1 MKNIFALCFFIL
13 TAINTFPQNYSVTG
27 QVADSSN
34 KKPLVRANVILTHS
48 TDSKV
53 SGDFTDV
60 NGKFTINNLK
70 KGKYLLEISFVGY
83 KKYHKNIELTSEKTD
98 LKTIYLSPDGIHLK
112 EIDIVGMTSGVSIK
126 NDTTEYDASTF
137 KVNKDAV
144 AEDLIQKMPGIT
156 VQNGQVQAHG
166 ENVGSVLV
174 DGKLFFGDDPNAA
187 LKNIPAEVI
196 DKIQVFD
203 QQSEQSQFTGFD
215 DGNSI
220 KTINIITRTRI
231 KEGTFGKLYGGYGD
245 QQKYSSGGNI
255 NIFHDD
261 TRLSIL
267 SQFNNVN
274 VQNFSSE
281 DLLGVMSSS
290 GSGGRGGLGG
300 MSGGRGGGGGN
311 NRGQGGGQ
319 GAGGFGGPGG
329 PGGGNNSSNF
339 LVSQT
344 AGIVDTKAFGV
355 NYVDKWGKSFDITG
369 SYFFNLTNNNAE
381 SLSDRNYFL
390 TNSTAQSYNQDN
402 SSVTKNINHRFNF
415 RMTYQIDT
423 SNSIIFRP
431 TFTAQ
436 QNNGSSNN
444 FANTFQGLDQLSTT
458 TSLFNT
464 NLRAYNSSNELL
476 FRHKF
481 ATPGRTISFDF
492 NGSLNKS
499 SGDNTFN
506 ADNIFYTNNIP
517 SDSVLNQVSD
527 LLKNG
532 GSATANIVYTEPF
545 TEYGM
550 LQFNSRF
557 YYSED
562 NSNKNTYDE
571 LPNSSLLD
579 TSLSNVYRKYYVT
592 QSYGA
597 GYRYRNEGLM
607 FGFGLNYNLAEL
619 RNEQTFPL
627 AHETVRSF
635 SSVLPNF
642 MLMYRISKDQNLRI
656 MYRANNDDPT
666 IDQLQNVLNNS
677 NPTQLSLGNPL
688 LAQDYKH
695 TLNIRYTETGFEHV
709 HSFFILFGG
718 TITQNYIGNKTFIAQ
733 KDTTVMNNIFLNR
746 GSQLVVPA
754 NLNGYINLR
763 SLITYGFPVYFLK
776 SNLNLNLNYNYT
788 RTPGIIND
796 VMDRVNSSTYGA
808 GIVLSSNFSDKID
821 FTLSTTSSIN
831 YVKDNIQS
839 AQNSKYFNQNS
850 LIKLYLWIWEG
861 FVLTNELNHQYDN
874 GLSASYNRNIVLWN
888 VTFGKKFLSNDNAEL
903 RFSCNDVLNQ
913 NTNIQHNITD
923 TYTED
928 VRSNTL
934 GRYFLLFFH
943 LQPPSLLIYIVIP
956 VPIDREESHG
966 LFDNLK

>member
-1 MKNIFALCFFIL
+1 MKNIFVLCFVIF
-13 TAINTFPQNYSVTG
+13 TAINTFSQNYTVTG
-27 QVADSSN
+27 QVADSST
-34 KKPLVRANVILTHS
+34 KKPLFRANVILS
-48 TDSKV
+48 RVTDSKV
-53 SGDFTDV
+53 TGAFSDF
-60 NGKFTINNLK
+60 NGKFTVNNLK
-70 KGKYLLEISFVGY
+70 KGKYIFEISFLGY
-83 KKYHKNIELTSEKTD
+83 KTYHRNLDLTTEKID
-98 LKTIYLSPDGIHLK
+98 LHTIFLSTQGGVQLK
-112 EIDIVGMTSGVSIK
+112 EIDVVGMTSGVTIK
-126 NDTTEYDASTF
+126 NDTTEYDASAF

-220 KTINIITRTRI
+220 KTINIVTRTRI
-231 KEGTFGKLYGGYGD
+231 KEGTFGKLFAGYGD
-245 QQKYSSGGNI
+245 QQKYSAGGNL
-255 NIFHDD
+255 NIFNDD
-261 TRLSIL
+261 QRISIL
-267 SQFNNVN
+267 TQFNNVN
-274 VQNFSSE
+274 IQNFSSE
-281 DLLGVMSSS
+281 DLLGVMSSA
-290 GSGGRGGLGG
+290 GSGGRGGF
-300 MSGGRGGGGGN
+300 GGRGSGNGN
-311 NRGQGGGQ
+311 NRGQGGVGGQ
-319 GAGGFGGPGG
+319 PTGGYGGPGG
-329 PGGGNNSSNF
+329 PGSSNNVSNF

-344 AGIVDTKAFGV
+344 AGLVDTKAFGV
-355 NYVDKWGKSFDITG
+355 NYVDKWGKDFDITG
-369 SYFFNLTNNNAE
+369 SYFFNITNNNAL

-390 TNSTAQSYNQDN
+390 TSATAQSYNQNNTSD
-402 SSVTKNINHRFNF
+402 TKNINHRFNF
-415 RMTYQIDT
+415 RITYQIDT

-431 TFTAQ
+431 TFTFQ
-436 QNNGSSNN
+436 QNDGSSNN
-444 FANTFQGLDQLSTT
+444 IANTFQGLDQLSN
-458 TSLFNT
+458 TSSIFNT

-476 FRHKF
+476 YRHKF
-481 ATPGRTISFDF
+481 DTPGRTISFDF

-506 ADNIFYTNNIP
+506 SNDIFYANSIA
-517 SDSVLNQVSD
+517 SDTTLNQISD

-545 TEYGM
+545 TENGL

-557 YYSED
+557 NYSED

-571 LPNSSLLD
+571 LPGSSLLD
-579 TSLSNVYRKYYVT
+579 TSLSNVYRKYYTT

-597 GYRYRNEGLM
+597 GYRYRKESLM
-607 FGFGLNYNLAEL
+607 YGFGVNYNLAEL
-619 RNEQTFPL
+619 RNEQTFPY

-666 IDQLQNVLNNS
+666 IDQLQDVLNNS
-677 NPTQLSLGNPL
+677 NPTQLSMGNPA

-695 TLNIRYTETGFEHV
+695 TLNIRYTETGFENV

-718 TITQNYIGNKTFIAQ
+718 TFTENYIGNRTIIAQ
-733 KDTTVMNNIFLNR
+733 KDTTVMNNIVLNQ

-754 NLNGYINLR
+754 NINGYVNLR
-763 SLITYGFPVYFLK
+763 SLITYGFPVFFLK
-776 SNLNLNLNYNYT
+776 SNLNLNLSYNYT
-788 RTPGIIND
+788 RTPGIINN
-796 VMDRVNSSTYGA
+796 MLDRVNSSTYA
-808 GIVLSSNFSDKID
+808 GGFVLSSNFSDKID
-821 FTLSTTSSIN
+821 FTVSTTSSIN
-831 YVKDNIQS
+831 YVKDNLQAAS
-839 AQNSKYFNQNS
+839 NSRYFNQNS
-850 LIKLYLWIWEG
+850 LVKLYLWIWEG
-861 FVLTNELNHQYDN
+861 FVLTNELNHEYDN
-874 GLSASYNRNIVLWN
+874 GLSASYNRNIILWN
-888 VTFGKKFLSNDNAEL
+888 ITFGKKFLSNDNAEL
-903 RFSCNDVLNQ
+903 RFSCNDVLNK

-934 GRYFLLFFH
+934 GRYFLLSF
-943 LQPPSLLIYIVIP
+943 IYSI
-956 VPIDREESHG
+956 RA
-966 LFDNLK
+966 F

>member
-1 MKNIFALCFFIL
+1 MKNIFISCFVFL
-13 TAINTFPQNYSVTG
+13 TAINVFSQNYFVTG
-27 QVADSSN
+27 QVADSAS
-34 KKPLVRANVILTHS
+34 KKPLVRANVILTRTS
-48 TDSKV
+48 DSKV
-53 SGDFTDV
+53 AGDFSDV
-60 NGKFTINNLK
+60 NGKFTVGNLK
-70 KGKYLLEISFVGY
+70 KGKYLFEISFIGY
-83 KKYHKNIELTSEKTD
+83 KKYRRNIDISSEKTD
-98 LKTIYLSPDGIHLK
+98 LQKIYLRKESVELK
-112 EIDIVGMTSGVSIK
+112 EIDIVGKTSGVTIK

-144 AEDLIQKMPGIT
+144 AEDLIQKMPGIS

-174 DGKLFFGDDPNAA
+174 DGKMFFGDDPNAA

-203 QQSEQSQFTGFD
+203 QLSEQSQFTGFD
-215 DGNSI
+215 DGNTV
-220 KTINIITRTRI
+220 KTINIVTRNRV
-231 KEGTFGKLYGGYGD
+231 KEGTFGKLFGGYGD
-245 QQKYSSGGNI
+245 QDKYSAGGNI

-267 SQFNNVN
+267 TQFNNVN
-274 VQNFSSE
+274 IQNFSSE
-281 DLLGVMSSS
+281 DLLGVLSST
-290 GSGGRGGLGG
+290 GSGGRGGIG
-300 MSGGRGGGGGN
+300 GGRGGGGGN
-311 NRGQGGGQ
+311 NRGQGGGGQ
-319 GAGGFGGPGG
+319 SAGGYGGPGGFGG
-329 PGGGNNSSNF
+329 GNNVNNF

-355 NYVDKWGKSFDITG
+355 NYVDKWGKNFDITG
-369 SYFFNLTNNNAE
+369 SYFFNITNNNAE

-390 TNSTAQSYNQDN
+390 TNSTSQSYNQDN
-402 SSVTKNINHRFNF
+402 TSLTKNINHRFNF

-431 TFTAQ
+431 SFTAQ

-458 TSLFNT
+458 SSIFNT
-464 NLRAYNSSNELL
+464 NLQAYTSSNELL
-476 FRHKF
+476 YRHKF
-481 ATPGRTISFDF
+481 DTPGRTISFDF

-499 SGDNTFN
+499 SGDNTFYAN
-506 ADNIFYTNNIP
+506 DVFYTNLLAT
-517 SDSVLNQVSD
+517 DSTINEVSD

-532 GSATANIVYTEPF
+532 GSATGNIVYTEPF
-545 TEYGM
+545 TENGL

-562 NSNKNTYDE
+562 HSNKNTYDE
-571 LPNSSLLD
+571 MPTESILD
-579 TSLSNVYRKYYVT
+579 TLLSNVYRKYYIT

-597 GYRYRNEGLM
+597 GYRFRKESLM
-607 FGFGLNYNLAEL
+607 FGFGVNYNLAEL

-627 AHETVRSF
+627 GHETVRSF

-642 MLMYRISKDQNLRI
+642 MMMYRISKDQNLRI

-666 IDQLQNVLNNS
+666 IDQLQNVLNNA
-677 NPTQLSLGNPL
+677 NPTQLSLGNPA

-695 TLNIRYTETGFEHV
+695 TINIRYTETGFENV

-718 TITQNYIGNKTFIAQ
+718 TFTENYIGNRTFIAQ

-754 NLNGYINLR
+754 NLDGYINLR
-763 SLITYGFPVYFLK
+763 ALTTYGFPVYWLK
-776 SNLNLNLNYNYT
+776 SNLNLNLSYNYT

-796 VMDRVNSSTYGA
+796 LMDRVNSSTYGA

-831 YVKDNIQS
+831 YVKDNIQAS
-839 AQNSKYFNQNS
+839 DNSRYFNQNS
-850 LIKLYLWIWEG
+850 LVKLYLWIWEG
-861 FVLTNELNHQYDN
+861 FVLTNELNHEYDN
-874 GLSASYNRNIVLWN
+874 GLSASYNRNIILWN
-888 VTFGKKFLSNDNAEL
+888 ATFGKKFLSNDNAEL
-903 RFSCNDVLNQ
+903 RFSCNDILNK

-934 GRYFLLFFH
+934 GRYFLLSFIY
-943 LQPPSLLIYIVIP
+943 SL
-956 VPIDREESHG
+956 RA
-966 LFDNLK
+966 F

>member
-1 MKNIFALCFFIL
+1 LF
-13 TAINTFPQNYSVTG
+13 
-27 QVADSSN
+27 
-34 KKPLVRANVILTHS
+34 
-48 TDSKV
+48 
-53 SGDFTDV
+53 
-60 NGKFTINNLK
+60 
-70 KGKYLLEISFVGY
+70 EISFLGY
-83 KKYHKNIELTSEKTD
+83 KKYQRNIEITSEITD
-98 LKTIYLSPDGIHLK
+98 LHTIYLSSEGGVQLK
-112 EIDIVGMTSGVSIK
+112 EIDIVGKTSGVVIK

-174 DGKLFFGDDPNAA
+174 DGKMFFGDDPNAA

-215 DGNSI
+215 DGNTI
-220 KTINIITRTRI
+220 KTINIITRN
-231 KEGTFGKLYGGYGD
+231 KVKKGTFGKLYGGYGD
-245 QQKYSSGGNI
+245 DQKYSAGGNI
-255 NIFHDD
+255 NIFNDD
-261 TRLSIL
+261 QRISIL
-267 SQFNNVN
+267 TQLNNVN

-290 GSGGRGGLGG
+290 GSGGRGG
-300 MSGGRGGGGGN
+300 MGGRGGGGN
-311 NRGQGGGQ
+311 NRGQGGGGGGQ
-319 GAGGFGGPGG
+319 GGGGFGGPGG
-329 PGGGNNSSNF
+329 PGGGNNVNNF

-344 AGIVDTKAFGV
+344 AGLVDTKAFGV
-355 NYVDKWGKSFDITG
+355 NYVDKWGKSFDVTG
-369 SYFFNLTNNNAE
+369 SYFFNLTNNNAA

-402 SSVTKNINHRFNF
+402 TSETKNINHRFNL

-431 TFTAQ
+431 SFTAQ

-476 FRHKF
+476 YRHKF
-481 ATPGRTISFDF
+481 DTPGRTISFDF

-517 SDSVLNQVSD
+517 SDSTLNQVSD

-532 GSATANIVYTEPF
+532 GSATANVVYTEPF
-545 TEYGM
+545 TENGM

-571 LPNSSLLD
+571 LPNSSSLLD

-607 FGFGLNYNLAEL
+607 FGFGVTYNLAEL

-642 MLMYRISKDQNLRI
+642 MMMYRITKDQNLRI

-677 NPTQLSLGNPL
+677 NPTQLSLGNPA

-695 TLNIRYTETGFEHV
+695 TLNIRYTETGFEKV

-718 TITQNYIGNKTFIAQ
+718 TITQNYIGNRTIIAQ

-746 GSQLVVPA
+746 GSQLVVPE
-754 NLNGYINLR
+754 NLDGYINLR

-776 SNLNLNLNYNYT
+776 SNLNLNLSYNYT
-788 RTPGIIND
+788 RTPGIINN
-796 VMDRVNSSTYGA
+796 VMDRVNSTTYGA
-808 GIVLSSNFSDKID
+808 GLVLSSNFSDKID

-831 YVKDNIQS
+831 YVKDNIQP
-839 AQNSKYFNQNS
+839 AGNSRYFNQNS
-850 LIKLYLWIWEG
+850 LVKLYLWIWEG

-874 GLSASYNRNIVLWN
+874 GLSASYNRNIILWN
-888 VTFGKKFLSNDNAEL
+888 ATFGKKFLSNDNAEL
-903 RFSCNDVLNQ
+903 RFSCNDILNK

-934 GRYFLLFFH
+934 GRYFLLSFIY
-943 LQPPSLLIYIVIP
+943 SL
-956 VPIDREESHG
+956 RA
-966 LFDNLK
+966 F